1 MTPHD
6 LAKAFVTKAR
16 EDEVLVTKVVDDPEI
31 SDDLFGFHV
40 QQAVEK
46 YVKAVLAVQQSR
58 PKQTHDLAALLEEVR
73 DQGIDVPDEV
83 LAAAAWTPYAV
94 RNRYPFL
101 GAAPSIDRRAAI
113 ELVRAV
119 REWAEA
125 EVGD

>member
-1 MTPHD
+1 M
-6 LAKAFVTKAR
+6 
-16 EDEVLVTKVVDDPEI
+16 TKVVDDSEI

>member
-16 EDEVLVTKVVDDPEI
+16 EDEVLVTKVVDDSEI
-31 SDDLFGFHV
+31 SDDLFGFHI

>member
-16 EDEVLVTKVVDDPEI
+16 EDEVLVTKVVDDSEI